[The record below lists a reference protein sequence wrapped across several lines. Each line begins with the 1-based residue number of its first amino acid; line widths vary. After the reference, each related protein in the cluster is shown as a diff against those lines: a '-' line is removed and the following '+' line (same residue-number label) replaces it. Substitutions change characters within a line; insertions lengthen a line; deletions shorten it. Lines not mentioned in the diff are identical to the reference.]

1 VTPIPQRPEAGY
13 LPISASG
20 RLFAWRRSGDR
31 VMLRRRA
38 PREVYR
44 VYDEDE
50 FLDGAGDEEFFE
62 PVEPVKPVKP
72 VEPVKLGEPA
82 ASAGTGE
89 RRLRRLAGAAM
100 LVGAVGTVGG
110 AIAINI
116 SRPARGAAR
125 RTSPSSPVATRSYIT
140 TMTRASASVHPSAAG
155 HHVSSAQAPPSHPV
169 AHASHGGGGR
179 RRAGRKDVAWRG
191 HARGAR
197 RNAAVGQGL
206 ATPAMLARSEVSV
219 SEPAAPPRAEHAEFG
234 FER

>member
-1 VTPIPQRPEAGY
+1 MTPIPQRPEAGY

-20 RLFAWRRSGDR
+20 RLFAWRRGGER
-31 VMLRRRA
+31 VMLPRRA

-50 FLDGAGDEEFFE
+50 FLDGAGDGEFFE
-62 PVEPVKPVKP
+62 PVEPV
-72 VEPVKLGEPA
+72 EPVKLAEPA

-125 RTSPSSPVATRSYIT
+125 RISPSSPVATRSYIT
-140 TMTRASASVHPSAAG
+140 TTTRASASVHPSAAG
-155 HHVSSAQAPPSHPV
+155 NHVSSAQVPPSHPA
-169 AHASHGGGGR
+169 AHASHGGGRR

>member
-1 VTPIPQRPEAGY
+1 MPIPQRPEAGY

-20 RLFAWRRSGDR
+20 RLFAWRRGGDR
-31 VMLRRRA
+31 VMLLHRA

-50 FLDGAGDEEFFE
+50 FLDGAGDEEFFAL
-62 PVEPVKPVKP
+62 VEPVAPIAP
-72 VEPVKLGEPA
+72 IEPLKLAEPA

-116 SRPARGAAR
+116 SRPARGVAR
-125 RTSPSSPVATRSYIT
+125 RTSPSSPVVTRSYVAT
-140 TMTRASASVHPSAAG
+140 TTHASATVHPSAAG

-169 AHASHGGGGR
+169 AHASSHGGR
-179 RRAGRKDVAWRG
+179 RRGGRKDVAWRG
-191 HARGAR
+191 YARGAR
-197 RNAAVGQGL
+197 RNAAVVGQGL
-206 ATPAMLARSEVSV
+206 ATPAMLARSSV
-219 SEPAAPPRAEHAEFG
+219 SEPVAPPRAEHAEFG